1 MEFLKNKII
10 SKNEIICNLF
20 IYNTQE
26 DKALTKMHESF
37 MTPPTRPLAE
47 HVAQKIAWSVY
58 PNQATVIKIPCIEVL
73 RLS

>member
-1 MEFLKNKII
+1 
-10 SKNEIICNLF
+10 
-20 IYNTQE
+20 
-26 DKALTKMHESF
+26 MHESL